1 MYRLYTVLLICGT
14 ISVLFLSSE
23 SVYAQVKNS
32 RNGVENSSDSRP
44 GEAEDPDLSG
54 ESLKR
59 GRNGVKKRVNRPE
72 TEARDSVGDFYRVI
86 IENNLFRPLGW
97 RKPNREPEYAL
108 VATWIGTKGTVA
120 KALVM
125 ERKSSQLYY
134 VARGEK
140 VGDAIVQ
147 NIAANQ
153 VSLKASDDI
162 VTLKA
167 ESMEFLSGSGA
178 SREKSGERGEG
189 AVSAEGSDDERR
201 AQRAGRRG
209 VNRERDALRE
219 WLRTASPEER
229 RRKLEAIRR
238 ERGGGGRRGGR
249 ARNNDSDVKKDEDD
263 VDWEEI
269 KGK

>member
-1 MYRLYTVLLICGT
+1 MHRLCTVLLMYCAMN
-14 ISVLFLSSE
+14 LLCLSSQ
-23 SVYAQVKNS
+23 SVYAQGK
-32 RNGVENSSDSRP
+32 NSSDSS
-44 GEAEDPDLSG
+44 EA
-54 ESLKR
+54 LKR
-59 GRNGVKKRVNRPE
+59 GRNGAEKRANRKQAVE
-72 TEARDSVGDFYRVI
+72 RESVGDFYRVI
-86 IENNLFRPLGW
+86 IDNNLFRPLGW
-97 RKPNREPEYAL
+97 RKPNRDPEYSL

-125 ERKSSQLYY
+125 ERKSNQLHY

-167 ESMEFLSGSGA
+167 ESMEFLSGSGS
-178 SREKSGERGEG
+178 SRERSGAGG
-189 AVSAEGSDDERR
+189 GDAVSTEGSDEERQ

-209 VNRERDALRE
+209 ANRERDALRE
-219 WLRTASPEER
+219 WLRNASPEER
-229 RRKLEAIRR
+229 REKLEAIRR
-238 ERGGGGRRGGR
+238 ERGGGGRRSGR
-249 ARNNDSDVKKDEDD
+249 ARNNDDKKDEDE

>member
-1 MYRLYTVLLICGT
+1 MHRLCTVLLICCAM
-14 ISVLFLSSE
+14 SWLCLDSQLVH
-23 SVYAQVKNS
+23 AQD
-32 RNGVENSSDSRP
+32 E
-44 GEAEDPDLSG
+44 
-54 ESLKR
+54 KR
-59 GRNGVKKRVNRPE
+59 AQEKKRVDRR
-72 TEARDSVGDFYRVI
+72 EAGERESVGDFYRVI

-97 RKPNREPEYAL
+97 RKPNRDPEYAL

-125 ERKSSQLYY
+125 ERKSNQLHY

-162 VTLKA
+162 VTLRA
-167 ESMEFLSGSGA
+167 ESMEFLSGSGS
-178 SREKSGERGEG
+178 SRERPGEG
-189 AVSAEGSDDERR
+189 GEKAVSAEDSDDERR
-201 AQRAGRRG
+201 DQRAGRRG
-209 VNRERDALRE
+209 ANRERDALRE

-229 RRKLEAIRR
+229 REKLEAIRR

-249 ARNNDSDVKKDEDD
+249 ARNNDSDVKKDEDE
-263 VDWEEI
+263 VDWDEV

>member
-1 MYRLYTVLLICGT
+1 MRHLCTVLLMCCAMNL
-14 ISVLFLSSE
+14 LFLSSQ
-23 SVYAQVKNS
+23 SVYAQVENS
-32 RNGVENSSDSRP
+32 RNGD
-44 GEAEDPDLSG
+44 
-54 ESLKR
+54 
-59 GRNGVKKRVNRPE
+59 KKRVDRKDAE
-72 TEARDSVGDFYRVI
+72 ERESGGDFYRVI

-97 RKPNREPEYAL
+97 QRPNRDPEYAL
-108 VATWIGTKGTVA
+108 VATWIGTRGTIA

-134 VARGEK
+134 VAQGEK
-140 VGDAIVQ
+140 VGDAIVK

-153 VSLKASDDI
+153 VSLKASDAI

-167 ESMEFLSGSGA
+167 ESIQFLSGS
-178 SREKSGERGEG
+178 SRSGEKSGEGRGA
-189 AVSAEGSDDERR
+189 AVSAENSGDERR

-209 VNRERDALRE
+209 ANQESDALRE

-238 ERGGGGRRGGR
+238 QREGGGRRGGR
-249 ARNNDSDVKKDEDD
+249 GRNNDDGAKKESKDEDEENRD
-263 VDWEEI
+263 EI

>member
-1 MYRLYTVLLICGT
+1 MRRLCTVLLMSCAM
-14 ISVLFLSSE
+14 SVLCSSLQPL
-23 SVYAQVKNS
+23 YAQ
-32 RNGVENSSDSRP
+32 E
-44 GEAEDPDLSG
+44 
-54 ESLKR
+54 
-59 GRNGVKKRVNRPE
+59 KKRVNRKE
-72 TEARDSVGDFYRVI
+72 VEERESSGDFYRVI

-97 RKPNREPEYAL
+97 RKPNRDPEYAL
-108 VATWIGTKGTVA
+108 IATWIGTQGPVA

-134 VARGEK
+134 VAKGEK
-140 VGDAIVQ
+140 VGDAIVE

-167 ESMEFLSGSGA
+167 EAMQFLSGSGS
-178 SREKSGERGEG
+178 SREKSGEGGEE
-189 AVSAEGSDDERR
+189 AVSAEDSDDERR
-201 AQRAGRRG
+201 AQRAGQRG
-209 VNRERDALRE
+209 ANRGRDALRE

-238 ERGGGGRRGGR
+238 QRGGGGRRGGGR
-249 ARNNDSDVKKDEDD
+249 RGGDDDAKKEDEEN
-263 VDWEEI
+263 WEEI

>member
-1 MYRLYTVLLICGT
+1 MHRLCTVLLMCCAM
-14 ISVLFLSSE
+14 SLLFSNSQ
-23 SVYAQVKNS
+23 SVYAQVEK
-32 RNGVENSSDSRP
+32 SSDS
-44 GEAEDPDLSG
+44 S

-59 GRNGVKKRVNRPE
+59 GRNGVEKRVDRKQV
-72 TEARDSVGDFYRVI
+72 EARDSGGDFYRVI
-86 IENNLFRPLGW
+86 VENNLFRPLGW
-97 RKPNREPEYAL
+97 QRPNRDPEYAL

-140 VGDAIVQ
+140 VGDAIVE
-147 NIAANQ
+147 NIVANQ

-167 ESMEFLSGSGA
+167 ESMEFLSGSGY
-178 SREKSGERGEG
+178 SREKSGEGRED
-189 AVSAEGSDDERR
+189 AVSGEGSDDEHRE
-201 AQRAGRRG
+201 QRAGGRG
-209 VNRERDALRE
+209 ANRERDALRE
-219 WLRTASPEER
+219 WLRNASPEER
-229 RRKLEAIRR
+229 RQKLEAIRR

-249 ARNNDSDVKKDEDD
+249 ARNNDDAEKKDEDE
-263 VDWEEI
+263 VDWDEI

>member
-1 MYRLYTVLLICGT
+1 MHRLCTILLMCCAV
-14 ISVLFLSSE
+14 SLLCLSSQ
-23 SVYAQVKNS
+23 SVYAQK
-32 RNGVENSSDSRP
+32 E
-44 GEAEDPDLSG
+44 
-54 ESLKR
+54 
-59 GRNGVKKRVNRPE
+59 KRVDRK
-72 TEARDSVGDFYRVI
+72 EARERESVGDFYRVI

-97 RKPNREPEYAL
+97 RKPNRDPEYAL

-140 VGDAIVQ
+140 VGDAIVE

-167 ESMEFLSGSGA
+167 ESMQFLSGSGS
-178 SREKSGERGEG
+178 SREKSGERGDD
-189 AVSAEGSDDERR
+189 AVSAEDSDDERR
-201 AQRAGRRG
+201 AQRAGWRG
-209 VNRERDALRE
+209 ANRERDALRE

-238 ERGGGGRRGGR
+238 ERGGGRG
-249 ARNNDSDVKKDEDD
+249 RNNDVDEKRDSKDEDE
-263 VDWEEI
+263 VDWDEV

>member
-1 MYRLYTVLLICGT
+1 MHRLCTVLLMCCAM
-14 ISVLFLSSE
+14 SLLFFNSQSLC
-23 SVYAQVKNS
+23 AQAK
-32 RNGVENSSDSRP
+32 NSSDS
-44 GEAEDPDLSG
+44 S

-59 GRNGVKKRVNRPE
+59 GRTGTEKHVNRKQAE
-72 TEARDSVGDFYRVI
+72 ERASGGDFYRVL

-97 RKPNREPEYAL
+97 RKPNRDPEYAL

-134 VARGEK
+134 VAKGEK
-140 VGDAIVQ
+140 VGSAIVE

-167 ESMEFLSGSGA
+167 ESMQFLSGSGP
-178 SREKSGERGEG
+178 SREKSGERGEE
-189 AVSAEGSDDERR
+189 ADSREDSDDERR
-201 AQRAGRRG
+201 AQRARRRG
-209 VNRERDALRE
+209 ANRERDALRE
-219 WLRTASPEER
+219 WLRNASPEER

-238 ERGGGGRRGGR
+238 ERQGGGRRGGR
-249 ARNNDSDVKKDEDD
+249 ARNREDSKDKDE
-263 VDWEEI
+263 VDWDEI

>member
-1 MYRLYTVLLICGT
+1 MRRLYTVLLMCCAM
-14 ISVLFLSSE
+14 SLLFLSSQF
-23 SVYAQVKNS
+23 VYAQVEKS
-32 RNGVENSSDSRP
+32 RNGDE
-44 GEAEDPDLSG
+44 
-54 ESLKR
+54 
-59 GRNGVKKRVNRPE
+59 KRVNRK
-72 TEARDSVGDFYRVI
+72 EARERESVGDFYRVI
-86 IENNLFRPLGW
+86 VENNLFRPLGW
-97 RKPNREPEYAL
+97 RRPNRDPEYAL
-108 VATWIGTKGTVA
+108 VATWIGTRGTVA

-134 VARGEK
+134 VAQGEK

-167 ESMEFLSGSGA
+167 ESMQFLSGS
-178 SREKSGERGEG
+178 SRSRGKSGEGEG
-189 AVSAEGSDDERR
+189 PEASEERSHDERQ

-209 VNRERDALRE
+209 ANRERDALRE

-229 RRKLEAIRR
+229 RQKLEAIRR
-238 ERGGGGRRGGR
+238 ERGGGGRRGAR
-249 ARNNDSDVKKDEDD
+249 ARNNDDEKKAKDEA
-263 VDWEEI
+263 DWDEI

>member
-1 MYRLYTVLLICGT
+1 MHRLCTVLLMYCAM
-14 ISVLFLSSE
+14 SLLCFSSQ

-32 RNGVENSSDSRP
+32 SDS
-44 GEAEDPDLSG
+44 S

-59 GRNGVKKRVNRPE
+59 GRNGAEKRVNRKQAVE
-72 TEARDSVGDFYRVI
+72 RESVGDFYRVI
-86 IENNLFRPLGW
+86 IDNNLFRPLGW
-97 RKPNREPEYAL
+97 RRPNRDPEYAL

-140 VGDAIVQ
+140 VGDAIVE

-167 ESMEFLSGSGA
+167 ESMEFLSGSGS
-178 SREKSGERGEG
+178 SRARSGEGREEATSGE
-189 AVSAEGSDDERR
+189 AQRDERR

-209 VNRERDALRE
+209 ANRERDALRE

-229 RRKLEAIRR
+229 REKLEAIRR
-238 ERGGGGRRGGR
+238 ERGGGGRRGGGR
-249 ARNNDSDVKKDEDD
+249 ARNNDDGDKDE
-263 VDWEEI
+263 VDWDEI

>member
-1 MYRLYTVLLICGT
+1 MHRLCNILLMCCAM
-14 ISVLFLSSE
+14 SVLCLSSQPIH
-23 SVYAQVKNS
+23 AQ
-32 RNGVENSSDSRP
+32 E
-44 GEAEDPDLSG
+44 E
-54 ESLKR
+54 
-59 GRNGVKKRVNRPE
+59 KRVDRK
-72 TEARDSVGDFYRVI
+72 TAEARESVGDFYRVI

-97 RKPNREPEYAL
+97 RKPNRDPDYAL
-108 VATWIGTKGTVA
+108 IATWIGTQGPVA

-134 VARGEK
+134 VGKGEK
-140 VGDAIVQ
+140 VGDAIVE

-167 ESMEFLSGSGA
+167 ESMQFLSGSSP
-178 SREKSGERGEG
+178 SREKSGEGGGEAASEERPG
-189 AVSAEGSDDERR
+189 DERR
-201 AQRAGRRG
+201 EQRAGRRG
-209 VNRERDALRE
+209 ANRERDALRE

-238 ERGGGGRRGGR
+238 ERGGGGRRGAR
-249 ARNNDSDVKKDEDD
+249 ARNNDDEKKDE
-263 VDWEEI
+263 VDWDEI

>member
-1 MYRLYTVLLICGT
+1 MHRLCAVLLMCCAM
-14 ISVLFLSSE
+14 SFLFLNSQF
-23 SVYAQVKNS
+23 VYAQD
-32 RNGVENSSDSRP
+32 E
-44 GEAEDPDLSG
+44 
-54 ESLKR
+54 
-59 GRNGVKKRVNRPE
+59 KRVNRR
-72 TEARDSVGDFYRVI
+72 EARERENVGDFYRVI

-97 RKPNREPEYAL
+97 RKPNRDPEYAL

-125 ERKSSQLYY
+125 ERKSNQHYY

-140 VGDAIVQ
+140 VGSAIVE

-167 ESMEFLSGSGA
+167 ESMEFLSGSGS
-178 SREKSGERGEG
+178 SREKSGEGGEG
-189 AVSAEGSDDERR
+189 AVSAEDSDDESR

-209 VNRERDALRE
+209 ANRERDALRE

-229 RRKLEAIRR
+229 RQKLEAIRR

-249 ARNNDSDVKKDEDD
+249 ARNNDSDAKKDEDEI
-263 VDWEEI
+263 DWDEV

>member
-1 MYRLYTVLLICGT
+1 MRHLCTVLLMCCAMNL
-14 ISVLFLSSE
+14 LFLSSQ
-23 SVYAQVKNS
+23 SVYAQVENS
-32 RNGVENSSDSRP
+32 RNRDE
-44 GEAEDPDLSG
+44 
-54 ESLKR
+54 
-59 GRNGVKKRVNRPE
+59 KRVNRK
-72 TEARDSVGDFYRVI
+72 EAEERESGGDFYRVI

-97 RKPNREPEYAL
+97 QRPNRDPEYAL
-108 VATWIGTKGTVA
+108 VATWIGTRGTIA

-134 VARGEK
+134 VAQGEK
-140 VGDAIVQ
+140 VGDAIVE

-153 VSLKASDDI
+153 VSLKASDAI

-167 ESMEFLSGSGA
+167 ESIQFLSGS
-178 SREKSGERGEG
+178 SRSGEKSGEGGEG
-189 AVSAEGSDDERR
+189 AVSAEDSDDERR

-209 VNRERDALRE
+209 ANQERDALRE

-238 ERGGGGRRGGR
+238 QREGGGRRGGR
-249 ARNNDSDVKKDEDD
+249 GRNNDDGAKKESKDEGEENRD
-263 VDWEEI
+263 EI

>member
-1 MYRLYTVLLICGT
+1 MRHLCTVLLICCAMNL
-14 ISVLFLSSE
+14 LFLSSQ
-23 SVYAQVKNS
+23 SVYAQVENS
-32 RNGVENSSDSRP
+32 RNGD
-44 GEAEDPDLSG
+44 
-54 ESLKR
+54 
-59 GRNGVKKRVNRPE
+59 KKRVDRQKAE
-72 TEARDSVGDFYRVI
+72 ERESGGDFYRVI

-97 RKPNREPEYAL
+97 QRPNRDPEYAL
-108 VATWIGTKGTVA
+108 VATWIGTRGTVA

-134 VARGEK
+134 VTQGEK
-140 VGDAIVQ
+140 VGDTIVE

-153 VSLKASDDI
+153 VSLKASDAI

-167 ESMEFLSGSGA
+167 ESIQFLSGS
-178 SREKSGERGEG
+178 SRSGGKSGEGG
-189 AVSAEGSDDERR
+189 GSTASEERPSNERR

-209 VNRERDALRE
+209 ANQERDALRE

-238 ERGGGGRRGGR
+238 QREGGGGRGGGGRRGGG
-249 ARNNDSDVKKDEDD
+249 DDGGDKKEDD
-263 VDWEEI
+263 ENWEEI

>member
-1 MYRLYTVLLICGT
+1 MHRLCTVLLMC
-14 ISVLFLSSE
+14 SAMSLLCLNSQ
-23 SVYAQVKNS
+23 SVYAQGK
-32 RNGVENSSDSRP
+32 NSSDS
-44 GEAEDPDLSG
+44 L

-59 GRNGVKKRVNRPE
+59 GRNGTEKRVNRKQAVE
-72 TEARDSVGDFYRVI
+72 RESVGDFYRVI

-97 RKPNREPEYAL
+97 RKPNRDPEYAL

-140 VGDAIVQ
+140 VGDAIVE

-167 ESMEFLSGSGA
+167 ESMEFLSGSGS
-178 SREKSGERGEG
+178 SRERSGEGKGDAASEERPN
-189 AVSAEGSDDERR
+189 DERR
-201 AQRAGRRG
+201 EQRAGRRG
-209 VNRERDALRE
+209 ANRERDALRE
-219 WLRTASPEER
+219 WLRNASPEER
-229 RRKLEAIRR
+229 REKLEAIRR
-238 ERGGGGRRGGR
+238 ERGGGGRRGGGR
-249 ARNNDSDVKKDEDD
+249 ARNNDDGDKDEA
-263 VDWEEI
+263 DWDEI

>member
-1 MYRLYTVLLICGT
+1 MHRLCTVLLMCCAMNL
-14 ISVLFLSSE
+14 LFLSSQ
-23 SVYAQVKNS
+23 SVYAQVENS
-32 RNGVENSSDSRP
+32 RNGD
-44 GEAEDPDLSG
+44 
-54 ESLKR
+54 
-59 GRNGVKKRVNRPE
+59 KKRVDRKK
-72 TEARDSVGDFYRVI
+72 TEARESGGDFYRVI

-97 RKPNREPEYAL
+97 RKPNRDPEYAL
-108 VATWIGTKGTVA
+108 VATWIGTRGTVA

-140 VGDAIVQ
+140 VGDTIVE

-153 VSLKASDDI
+153 VSLKASDAI

-167 ESMEFLSGSGA
+167 ESIQFLSGS
-178 SREKSGERGEG
+178 SRSGGKSGEGGGSAASEEG
-189 AVSAEGSDDERR
+189 PGDERR

-209 VNRERDALRE
+209 ANQERDALRE

-238 ERGGGGRRGGR
+238 QREGGGRRGGGGR
-249 ARNNDSDVKKDEDD
+249 GRNNDSGEKKESKDEDEENRD
-263 VDWEEI
+263 EI